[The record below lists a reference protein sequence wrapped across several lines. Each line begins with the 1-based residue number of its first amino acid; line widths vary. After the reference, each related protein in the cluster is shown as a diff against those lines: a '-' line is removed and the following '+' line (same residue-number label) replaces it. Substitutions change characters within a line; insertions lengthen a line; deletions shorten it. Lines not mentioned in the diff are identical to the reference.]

1 MKYILKKILK
11 LYLKFWAKIAIF
23 IHNPYIIAI
32 AGSTNKSIIK
42 DEINR
47 ALRGRGKDVRSNI
60 KSFNTE
66 IGLPLA
72 ILSLPSGY
80 GSYSNWITAIKK
92 APLEAFKKDFPRCLV
107 LELGVSRPGDMRELL
122 KIIKPNIAVI
132 SNITQRYLESF
143 DDMDELVGEFELLA
157 SKILPGGFVILN
169 SDNLRLKAIAKKSGK
184 QSYTFGFNA
193 AADCLA
199 VLREE
204 HGIIQ
209 EVKIRLGN
217 EESVRQIRRPGKHH
231 VYALLVGML
240 VEKYYNEKTNNQ

>member
-1 MKYILKKILK
+1 MKYILKKVLK
-11 LYLKFWAKIAIF
+11 SYLKFWAKVALF
-23 IHNPYIIAI
+23 IHKPYIIAI

-47 ALRGRGKDVRSNI
+47 ILRSRGNDVRSNI

-92 APLEAFKKDFPRCLV
+92 APLEALKKDFPRCLV

-143 DDMDELVGEFELLA
+143 DDMDELVEEFELLA
-157 SKILPGGFVILN
+157 KNILPGGFVIVN
-169 SDNLRLKAIAKKSGK
+169 SDNQRLKVIAKNSDK
-184 QSYTFGFNA
+184 QNRTFGFIEG
-193 AADCLA
+193 ADCLA
-199 VLREE
+199 LSREE

-209 EVKIRLGN
+209 DVKIRLGN
-217 EESVRQIRRPGKHH
+217 EEFVRKVRRPGKHH

-240 VEKYYNEKTNNQ
+240 IEKYYTE